1 MYSID
6 EDTADKFKSLSYFPV
21 SSNTDVEEA
30 AVAGSVNI
38 IKIERAGKRYDNYVE
53 GTFTSSDIAINSNN
67 SLFLISN
74 TSASV
79 INSFYTGCLLY
90 ISDGVG
96 IGNYRTVTDY
106 ISNSNGNFVVLDE
119 ELTDVANGSR
129 YQIYPQV
136 VIRGD
141 GSQTINAVA
150 RALVNS
156 TASNSIYRIEMLD
169 PGAGYKHVSASV
181 TANTVVGV
189 TQTATLRPIYS
200 PLRGHGYYAARELY
214 STAVCATTKF
224 QNTES
229 NTILWQ
235 FGFQQLGIIREPL
248 FANVNI
254 NTVNS
259 SSSYLIGETI
269 YKFSPLQIGTGTI
282 NSTSTTLTLDNSN
295 FSSYLSS
302 GDYLWITEGTNTY
315 SQFTTVNNVIN
326 STAIELST
334 NGAFDIGT
342 AVVFLAKVSSN
353 CIMKTQ
359 VDDYNFLV
367 SNVAGSFATDD
378 VIIGNTS
385 GTIATVNTI
394 FRNDVAKGFN
404 TFMAATKYKGMVI
417 SGTFSNNESVYQ
429 ILSDNTVS
437 NASICSVI
445 TNGASLELW
454 VSNQVGT
461 FNLGSSNT
469 IIGANSGAV
478 AYLTNAYSS
487 EIEFSSGEIIYI
499 ENVEMINRANNQTE
513 TLQVYFEF

>member
-1 MYSID
+1 
-6 EDTADKFKSLSYFPV
+6 V
-21 SSNTDVEEA
+21 
-30 AVAGSVNI
+30 VN
-38 IKIERAGKRYDNYVE
+38 G
-53 GTFTSSDIAINSNN
+53 
-67 SLFLISN
+67 
-74 TSASV
+74 
-79 INSFYTGCLLY
+79 FYTGCLLY
-90 ISDGVG
+90 ISDGDGV
-96 IGNYRTVTDY
+96 GNYRTVTDY

-119 ELTDVANGSR
+119 ELTDVSNGSR

-141 GSQTINAVA
+141 GNQTTNAVG

-169 PGAGYKHVSASV
+169 PGSGYKYVSASV

-214 STAVCATTKF
+214 STTVCATTKF

-235 FGFQQLGIIREPL
+235 FGFQQFGIIREPL

-254 NTVNS
+254 NTVNVS
-259 SSSYLIGETI
+259 STFLVGETI

-282 NSTSTTLTLDNSN
+282 NTTSTTLVLDNTN
-295 FSSYLSS
+295 FSSYLASN
-302 GDYLWITEGTNTY
+302 DFLWITESTNTY
-315 SQFTTVNNVIN
+315 SQFATVNSVIN
-326 STAIELST
+326 STAIELTS
-334 NGAFDIGT
+334 NGTFDT
-342 AVVFLAKVSSN
+342 SSAVVFLAKVSAN

-367 SNVAGSFATDD
+367 SNAAGSFAADD
-378 VIIGNTS
+378 LIIGNTS
-385 GTIATVNTI
+385 GTLATVNTI

-404 TFMAATKYKGMVI
+404 TFMAANKYIGAVV
-417 SGTFSNNESVYQ
+417 SGTFSNSEVVYQ
-429 ILSDNTVS
+429 TMEDGSIS

-445 TNGASLELW
+445 TSGPSLELW

-469 IIGANSGAV
+469 IVGATSGAV

-487 EIEFSSGEIIYI
+487 EIEFSSGEIIYL